1 MGFPASIGKEEI
13 MMHHYMFLRLL
24 HGNFLTGLLGL
35 IVVVGLVLLIVF
47 LASRKN
53 KVPAKAQADASAA
66 AVGSG
71 AVHATHERILA
82 LLGELKNGG
91 NMGAAEYEER
101 RLILEGGKGDNY
113 ANAELVAL
121 KERYARAELTT
132 SAYIEARGKLLG
144 AE

>member
-1 MGFPASIGKEEI
+1 MV
-13 MMHHYMFLRLL
+13 LRLL
-24 HGNFLTGLLGL
+24 HGHFLAGLLGL
-35 IVVVGLVLLIVF
+35 IVVVGLVLLIVY

-53 KVPAKAQADASAA
+53 KIPTAA
-66 AVGSG
+66 RAGTVSPSG
-71 AVHATHERILA
+71 AIHATHERILA
-82 LLGELKNGG
+82 ALDELKNSG

-101 RLILEGGKGDNY
+101 RLILEGGRADNY

-132 SAYIEARGKLLG
+132 SAYIDARGKLLG

>member
-1 MGFPASIGKEEI
+1 MR
-13 MMHHYMFLRLL
+13 HYMFFRMLNG
-24 HGNFLTGLLGL
+24 HFLGGLLAL
-35 IVVVGLVLLIVF
+35 IVVVGIVLLIVY

-53 KVPAKAQADASAA
+53 KTPAKAATA
-66 AVGSG
+66 AVGG

-82 LLGELKNGG
+82 ILNEQKASGA
-91 NMGAAEYEER
+91 MGATEFEER

-132 SAYIEARGKLLG
+132 AAYLEERNRLLNIG
-144 AE
+144 

>member
-1 MGFPASIGKEEI
+1 
-13 MMHHYMFLRLL
+13 MMHHFMFWRMLNG
-24 HGNFLTGLLGL
+24 HFLTGLLGL
-35 IVVVGLVLLIVF
+35 IVAVGVVLLIVF

-53 KVPAKAQADASAA
+53 KTPAKATAA
-66 AVGSG
+66 AAGG

-82 LLGELKNGG
+82 LLNEQKASGA
-91 NMGAAEYEER
+91 MGAAEFEER

-132 SAYIEARGKLLG
+132 GAYVEARNALLG
-144 AE
+144 AN